1 MSYETSATLV
11 KMESMADEIFG
22 DSLHKKRKQSLGYAA
37 LGVLASNSLFL
48 HEIGL
53 SLANSQ
59 GKNKKHTTKQIDR
72 LLSNKGI
79 SIWDISERWVPYVIG
94 MEKKLLLALDW
105 TSFYADKQQM
115 LSLNI
120 VTGKG
125 LSIPLIWKTVDSKS
139 LKNNRSRYEDQMLSR
154 LKEVLP
160 KDVEVI
166 ILADRGFADHKFIKF
181 IEDELK
187 FQYVIRIKS
196 TTKIKYGEEIKPGK
210 EWLRQD
216 GRAVSLKGAYI
227 TLQECQVKQVI
238 IVKDKGMKD
247 IWILVTNTDMKT
259 RELIDCYAKRWK
271 IEPYFRDLKDG
282 RFGYGLRE
290 THIKGSDRRDRLMLI
305 VVLSY
310 RLLLILGQAGESI
323 GFDKKLKVNT
333 VKTRTHSLFTQGKY
347 YYDAFYRFRPEERI
361 LLMDTFEKL
370 LKQDNFWSETWLL
383 GEQK

>member
-11 KMESMADEIFG
+11 KMESMAEEVFG
-22 DSLHKKRKQSLGYAA
+22 DSLHKKRKQSLAYAA

-53 SLANSQ
+53 SLAKSQ
-59 GKNKKHTTKQIDR
+59 GKDKKHTTKQIDR

-94 MEKKLLLALDW
+94 DEKKLLLALDW
-105 TSFYADKQQM
+105 TSFADDKQHM

-125 LSIPLIWKTVDSKS
+125 LSIPLIWKTVDNKS

-160 KDVEVI
+160 LGVEVI
-166 ILADRGFADHKFIKF
+166 LLADRGFADHKFLKF
-181 IEDELK
+181 IEDELNFK
-187 FQYVIRIKS
+187 YVIRIKS
-196 TTKIKYGEEIKPGK
+196 TTKIKYGEEVKSGK
-210 EWLRQD
+210 EWLRKD
-216 GRAVSLKGAYI
+216 GRVVSLKCAYI
-227 TLQECQVKQVI
+227 TLQEHQVKQAV

-247 IWILVTNTDMKT
+247 AWILVTNTDMKA
-259 RELIDCYAKRWK
+259 REIINCYAKRWK

-290 THIKGSDRRDRLMLI
+290 THIKGNDRRDRLMLI

-323 GFDKKLKVNT
+323 GFDRKLKVNT

-347 YYDAFYRFRPEERI
+347 YYDAFYQFKPEEKT

-370 LKQDNFWSETWLL
+370 LRKLDFWPETLL
-383 GEQK
+383 PGEQK